1 MKYKILTVIF
11 FILLMVN
18 YGETAV
24 PYFGADWLQGLS
36 ENQIKDLSEGKIIF
50 NTSDSVRDEAIQS
63 KSSIITAVMVLDKS
77 PGEIYNILFQTE
89 DQINILKKLRKS

>member
-24 PYFGADWLQGLS
+24 PYFGAD
-36 ENQIKDLSEGKIIF
+36 
-50 NTSDSVRDEAIQS
+50 
-63 KSSIITAVMVLDKS
+63 
-77 PGEIYNILFQTE
+77 
-89 DQINILKKLRKS
+89 